1 MEKLISEI
9 NKKFNNEFSFLK
21 IYDVEYSV
29 SDKSCT
35 FTFMY
40 PENIKDIS
48 NENRKKIND
57 FLKEY
62 LNLNSKIVV
71 KYKKSYLD
79 KEFILKEILLFLK
92 KSYSSVFA
100 YISQN
105 EIDIKN
111 NNCYINVNLN
121 IAKNICD
128 GIDVKK
134 LEQDVALY
142 LSSKFC
148 AEFFINVNQ
157 TEYVEFDGA
166 IEKNLEKALQ
176 NQITQKL
183 PRYKVI
189 EPIMLVGKE
198 FYFEPEYIGN
208 IKSEKQAVI
217 LAGKIVNINKKTF
230 IKKGKVEKEKA
241 YYTFVLNEG
250 KNQIN
255 VVYFCP
261 KANEVKMDKLIT
273 GDCICIMGDVR
284 NGYNGS
290 LTLYAKNIALCEL
303 PNNIYEVKETPKA
316 VLTTD
321 YRIVKPEKILSLE
334 QENLFNKNVIY
345 NKHIYDNTFVVF
357 DVETTGLDA
366 ESCEII
372 EIGAS
377 KIENGKISQK
387 FQTLVKPTESI
398 SQLITDLTGIN
409 NKMVEDAPS
418 IEDVIYD
425 FYRFA
430 ENSILVG
437 YNVSFDMKFI
447 QNAGK
452 NYGINFS
459 NEVEDAMVLARE
471 KVRLSN
477 YKLKTVVKE
486 LNIVL
491 ENAHRAYNDALAT
504 AKVFLKL
511 NEM

>member
-9 NKKFNNEFSFLK
+9 NKKFNNEFSYLK

-29 SDKSCT
+29 SNKSCT

-40 PENIKDIS
+40 PENIANIS
-48 NENRKKIND
+48 NEDRKKINL
-57 FLKEY
+57 FVNEY
-62 LNLNSKIVV
+62 LNLNNNVII

-79 KEFILKEILLFLK
+79 KEFILKEILFFLK
-92 KSYSSVFA
+92 NSYSSIFA
-100 YISQN
+100 YISEKQIN
-105 EIDIKN
+105 IKN
-111 NNCYINVNLN
+111 NNCYINVVLD

-128 GIDVKK
+128 GVDIKK
-134 LEQDVALY
+134 FEQSLSSY
-142 LSSKFC
+142 LFSKFC
-148 AEFFINVNQ
+148 AEFFVCVNQ
-157 TEYVEFDGA
+157 TDYVEFEGA
-166 IEKNLEKALQ
+166 IEKNLEKALKSV
-176 NQITQKL
+176 TVEKL
-183 PRYKVI
+183 PRYKVV
-189 EPIMLVGKE
+189 EPVMLVGKE

-208 IKSEKQAVI
+208 VKTEKQSVI
-217 LAGKIVNINKKTF
+217 FAGKIVNINKKTF

-241 YYTFVLNEG
+241 YYTFGLNEG
-250 KNQIN
+250 KAQIS

-261 KANEVKMDKLIT
+261 KANEVKMDKLVA
-273 GDCICIMGDVR
+273 GDTICVMGDVR

-303 PNNIYEVKETPKA
+303 PENIYEVKEEKKI
-316 VLTTD
+316 VLPTE
-321 YRIVKPEKILSLE
+321 YRVVKPERVLSLE
-334 QENLFNKNVIY
+334 QENIFEKNIIY
-345 NKHIYDNTFVVF
+345 NKYIYDNNFVVF

-377 KIENGKISQK
+377 KIENGKICQK

-398 SQLITDLTGIN
+398 SKLITDLTGID
-409 NKMVEDAPS
+409 NKMVENAPS
-418 IEDVIYD
+418 IKDVIKD
-425 FYRFA
+425 FYHFC
-430 ENSILVG
+430 ENSVLVG

-452 NYGINFS
+452 NYGITFTND
-459 NEVEDAMVLARE
+459 VEDAMVLARE

-511 NEM
+511 NEL